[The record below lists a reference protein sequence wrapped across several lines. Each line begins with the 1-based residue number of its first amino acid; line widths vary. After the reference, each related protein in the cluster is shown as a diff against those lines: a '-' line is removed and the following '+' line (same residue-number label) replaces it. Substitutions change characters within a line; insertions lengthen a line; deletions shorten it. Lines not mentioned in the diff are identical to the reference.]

1 MRGFDRFT
9 ANEADF
15 IAARDNFYIASA
27 SETGW
32 PYVQHRGGPR
42 GFLKVADDT
51 SLSFADYSGNRQYIS
66 LGNFNADD
74 RACLFLMDYA
84 RRARLKIYGHVEI
97 VAPEADPQLLEQ
109 VTVPSYRA
117 RIERIVR
124 VRLAA
129 FDWNC
134 PQHIIPRFTEAG
146 IAEAVQPMRE
156 RIAALEAENAILRQG
171 TAPST
176 IRVRTHSSEP
186 EENGGSQCDGGE
198 EDGWTAV
205 VAGRDTAPVLEAA
218 EHDLNAVAASVAALV
233 VFDGRVAR
241 PSPRDAG
248 LDALCLQGVPE
259 PVGIVAAVTEQPL
272 RLADRQARLPR
283 RYSH

>member
-1 MRGFDRFT
+1 MPYGFMDIAATPSVRAAQTEMGVEQHWQAFKGERCFDRFT
-9 ANEADF
+9 ADEAAF
-15 IAARDNFYIASA
+15 IGARDSFYIASA
-27 SETGW
+27 SDTGW

-42 GFLKVADDT
+42 GFLKVADDA
-51 SLSFADYSGNRQYIS
+51 SRAFADYSGNRQYIS

-134 PQHIIPRFTEAG
+134 PQHITPRFTEAE
-146 IAEAVQPMRE
+146 IAEAVQPVRE
-156 RIAALEAENAILRQG
+156 RIATLEAETASLRAQLAH
-171 TAPST
+171 APS
-176 IRVRTHSSEP
+176 
-186 EENGGSQCDGGE
+186 QGE
-198 EDGWTAV
+198 
-205 VAGRDTAPVLEAA
+205 
-218 EHDLNAVAASVAALV
+218 
-233 VFDGRVAR
+233 R
-241 PSPRDAG
+241 P
-248 LDALCLQGVPE
+248 
-259 PVGIVAAVTEQPL
+259 
-272 RLADRQARLPR
+272 
-283 RYSH
+283 